1 MRGGGWYERFALA
14 VGCLIFG
21 AGAVH
26 AGSVTLYGVADQA
39 VEYARGSRSVTR
51 IDDGRQAASRFGMR
65 GVEDLGGNLK
75 AIFVAEAG
83 FRMDTGAEF
92 FGNGSLFGRQALI
105 GLKGNWGEV
114 RIGRQYTPAFY
125 VIARLDPFSLNA
137 AVSPFTLVAKSSA
150 QGTGYVPYASRADN
164 ALTYNTP
171 DWNGLSASATYA
183 FGEVP
188 GEMQQGSTYGA
199 NIQYFRGPVYLMYGF
214 QASTNKP
221 ATAAVP
227 QGQTRSHFVGGTFNI
242 AKKVELGAF
251 FGYSAS
257 QIAATAAAR
266 YYALTM
272 DWVASPTWTVKLAA
286 VKRVVVGM
294 TERPLG
300 MAFGVDHALSRRTVL
315 YSRVAYIR
323 NSPGGSVTINAIPID
338 QGSGDD
344 GYSVSLGIK
353 HVF

>member
-1 MRGGGWYERFALA
+1 MRRGWETRLAIGGVAL
-14 VGCLIFG
+14 G

-26 AGSVTLYGVADQA
+26 AGSVALYGVADQA
-39 VEYARGSRSVTR
+39 VEYAHGSRSVAR

-65 GVEDLGGNLK
+65 GVEDLGSNLK

-92 FGNGSLFGRQALI
+92 FGNGSIFGRQAFV
-105 GLKGNWGEV
+105 GLKGNWGEL
-114 RIGRQYTPAFY
+114 RMGRQYTPAFY

-137 AVSPFTLVAKSSA
+137 AVSPFTLIAKSSA
-150 QGTGYVPYASRADN
+150 QGTGYVPYASRTDN
-164 ALTYNTP
+164 AVTYNTP

-188 GEMQQGSTYGA
+188 GEMQQASTYGA
-199 NIQYFRGPVYLMYGF
+199 NIQYLHGPVYLMYGF

-221 ATAAVP
+221 ATAAIP
-227 QGQTRSHFVGGTFNI
+227 QGQTRSHFVGGTYNF
-242 AKKVELGAF
+242 ARKVELGAF

-272 DWVASPTWTVKLAA
+272 DWVATPQWTVKLAA

-300 MAFGVDHALSRRTVL
+300 MAFGVDHALSVRTML
-315 YSRVAYIR
+315 YSRLAYIR
-323 NSPGGSVTINAIPID
+323 NSPGGSVSLNTIPID
-338 QGSGDD
+338 QGSGDN